1 MSIYFYQ
8 VFLALLGFTLFAAL
22 NNNGK
27 SLKTIF
33 LPSFLG
39 VVAGV
44 LIFKAARHALVDDQ
58 FKIFIDSVTL
68 VFLLISVLW
77 IFFELKIAKI
87 VTFFILGIGFGFGYS
102 SSSALFPLFGGELL
116 DTLSVIS
123 FFLMI
128 FAMILILF
136 LFFFISN
143 LKASIPSSVAKILA
157 LITLVF
163 LLVDRSSQTALELL
177 RAGALKISSE
187 LNSQILSISAKGIYV
202 TEFSAYFYIVVILLL
217 CIIALCFM
225 PKSIDKNAFGS
236 IKYRFTKAIRENVFD
251 NAKFAFCSVLIA
263 LGFSLYFDLYASR
276 PPEISEPVLV
286 EPVGDKFIF
295 DVDMLKDNELHRFAY
310 ITDEGKQ
317 IRFFLLNRF
326 SDRVSPVIVF
336 DSCMICGDMG
346 YIKRG
351 NDLIC
356 ISCNVRIFLPSVG
369 KEGGCNPIPMPF
381 IFDGK
386 NIIVDYKTITD
397 GANFFSKVVEKMVL
411 DPVSRK
417 KVSNLESRS
426 YLYYGRTYF
435 FENNETQAKF
445 EANPEKY
452 VETNGTLK

>member
-22 NNNGK
+22 NNRSK
-27 SLKTIF
+27 SLKTVF
-33 LPSFLG
+33 LPSIAG

-44 LIFKAARHALVDDQ
+44 LIFKAARHALLDDQ

-68 VFLLISVLW
+68 AFLIISVLW

-128 FAMILILF
+128 FAMILLVF

-143 LKASIPSSVAKILA
+143 LKASVPPFIVKILA
-157 LITLVF
+157 IFTLLF
-163 LLVDRSSQTALELL
+163 LVADKSSQTALELL
-177 RAGALKISSE
+177 RAGALKVSSE
-187 LNSQILSISAKGIYV
+187 INSQILSISAKGIYV
-202 TEFSAYFYIVVILLL
+202 SEFGIYFYALIIFVL
-217 CIIALCFM
+217 CILALCFM
-225 PKSIDKNAFGS
+225 PKGLDKNAFGV
-236 IKYRFTKAIRENVFD
+236 IKYRFNKAIREKISN
-251 NAKFAFCSVLIA
+251 NAKFAISSVLIA
-263 LGFSLYFDLYASR
+263 LGFSLYYDLYASR

-295 DVDMLKDNELHRFAY
+295 DVEMLKDNELHRFAY

-317 IRFFLLNRF
+317 VRFFLLNRF
-326 SDRVSPVIVF
+326 SDRPSPVIVF

-346 YIKRG
+346 YIKKG

-381 IFDGK
+381 VFDGK
-386 NIIVDYKTITD
+386 NIIVDYKTIVD
-397 GANFFSKVVEKMVL
+397 GSNFFSKVVEKMVI

>member
-68 VFLLISVLW
+68 VFLLISILW

-128 FAMILILF
+128 FAMILMLF

-143 LKASIPSSVAKILA
+143 LKSSIPSSVAKILA
-157 LITLVF
+157 LITLIF

-225 PKSIDKNAFGS
+225 PKSIDKSTFGS

-276 PPEISEPVLV
+276 PPQISEPVLV

-326 SDRVSPVIVF
+326 SDRTSPVIVF

>member
-39 VVAGV
+39 IVAGV

-68 VFLLISVLW
+68 IFLLISILW

-143 LKASIPSSVAKILA
+143 LKASIPSLVAKILA

-225 PKSIDKNAFGS
+225 PKSIDKSTFGS

-263 LGFSLYFDLYASR
+263 LGFSLYYDLYASR
-276 PPEISEPVLV
+276 PPQISEPVLV

-346 YIKRG
+346 YIKKG

-411 DPVSRK
+411 DPVSHK

-452 VETNGTLK
+452 VEINGTLK

>member
-58 FKIFIDSVTL
+58 FKIFIDLVTL
-68 VFLLISVLW
+68 VFLLISILW
-77 IFFELKIAKI
+77 IFLELKIAKI

-102 SSSALFPLFGGELL
+102 SSSVLFPLFGGELL

-128 FAMILILF
+128 FAMILLVF

-143 LKASIPSSVAKILA
+143 LKSSISPLIAKILA

-163 LLVDRSSQTALELL
+163 LLIDRSSQTALELL

-202 TEFSAYFYIVVILLL
+202 TEFSAYFYIAVILLL
-217 CIIALCFM
+217 CIIALCFV
-225 PKSIDKNAFGS
+225 PKSIDKSTFGS

-263 LGFSLYFDLYASR
+263 LGFSLYYDLYASR
-276 PPEISEPVLV
+276 PPQISEPVLV

-417 KVSNLESRS
+417 KVSNLDSRS

>member
-22 NNNGK
+22 NNRSK
-27 SLKTIF
+27 SLKTVF
-33 LPSFLG
+33 LPSIAG
-39 VVAGV
+39 VVVGV
-44 LIFKAARHALVDDQ
+44 LIFKAARHALLDDQ

-68 VFLLISVLW
+68 AFLIISVLW

-128 FAMILILF
+128 FAMILLLF

-143 LKASIPSSVAKILA
+143 LKASVSPFIVKILA
-157 LITLVF
+157 IFTLL
-163 LLVDRSSQTALELL
+163 LLVVDKSSQTALELL
-177 RAGALKISSE
+177 RAGALKVSSE
-187 LNSQILSISAKGIYV
+187 LNSQILSMSAKGIYV
-202 TEFSAYFYIVVILLL
+202 SEFGIYFYALIIFVL
-217 CIIALCFM
+217 CVLALCFM
-225 PKSIDKNAFGS
+225 PKGLDKNAFGV
-236 IKYRFTKAIRENVFD
+236 IKYRFNKAIREKISN
-251 NAKFAFCSVLIA
+251 NAKFAISSVLIA
-263 LGFSLYFDLYASR
+263 LGFSLYYDLYASR
-276 PPEISEPVLV
+276 PPEISEPVIV

-295 DVDMLKDNELHRFAY
+295 DVEMLKDNELHRFAY

-317 IRFFLLNRF
+317 VRFFLLNRF
-326 SDRVSPVIVF
+326 SDRPSPVIVF

-346 YIKRG
+346 YIKKG

-381 IFDGK
+381 TFDGK
-386 NIIVDYKTITD
+386 NIIVDYKTIVD
-397 GANFFSKVVEKMVL
+397 GSNFFSKVVEKMVI

>member
-1 MSIYFYQ
+1 M
-8 VFLALLGFTLFAAL
+8 
-22 NNNGK
+22 
-27 SLKTIF
+27 
-33 LPSFLG
+33 
-39 VVAGV
+39 

-68 VFLLISVLW
+68 VFLLISILW

-202 TEFSAYFYIVVILLL
+202 TEFSAYFYIAVILLL
-217 CIIALCFM
+217 CIIALCFV
-225 PKSIDKNAFGS
+225 PKSIDKSTFGS

-263 LGFSLYFDLYASR
+263 LGFSLYYDLYASR
-276 PPEISEPVLV
+276 PPQISEPVLV

-417 KVSNLESRS
+417 KVSNLDSRS

>member
-39 VVAGV
+39 IVAGV

-68 VFLLISVLW
+68 VFLLISILW

-128 FAMILILF
+128 FAMILMLF

-143 LKASIPSSVAKILA
+143 LKSSIPSLVAKILA
-157 LITLVF
+157 LITLIF

-225 PKSIDKNAFGS
+225 PKSIDKSTFGS

-276 PPEISEPVLV
+276 PPQISEPLLV

-369 KEGGCNPIPMPF
+369 KEGGCNPIPMAF
-381 IFDGK
+381 TFDGK
-386 NIIVDYKTITD
+386 NIIVDYKTIVA
-397 GANFFSKVVEKMVL
+397 GANYFSKVVEKMVL

-417 KVSNLESRS
+417 KVSNLDSRS

>member
-22 NNNGK
+22 NNKDK
-27 SLKTIF
+27 SLKTLF
-33 LPSFLG
+33 LPSLFG

-44 LIFKAARHALVDDQ
+44 FIFKVVRHALIDDQ

-68 VFLLISVLW
+68 VFLLISILW
-77 IFFELKIAKI
+77 IFLELKIAKI

-102 SSSALFPLFGGELL
+102 SSSVLFPLFGGELL

-128 FAMILILF
+128 FAMILLVF

-143 LKASIPSSVAKILA
+143 LKSSISPLIAKILA

-163 LLVDRSSQTALELL
+163 LLIDRSSQTALELL

-187 LNSQILSISAKGIYV
+187 LNSQILSVSAKGIYV
-202 TEFSAYFYIVVILLL
+202 SEFGTYFYIFVILLL
-217 CIIALCFM
+217 CITALFFM
-225 PKSIDKNAFGS
+225 PKSIDKNKFGS
-236 IKYRFTKAIRENVFD
+236 IKYRFTKAIRENISD
-251 NAKFAFCSVLIA
+251 NAKFAFCSILIA
-263 LGFSLYFDLYASR
+263 LGFSLYYDLYASR

-326 SDRVSPVIVF
+326 SDRISPVIVF

>member
-22 NNNGK
+22 NNRSK
-27 SLKTIF
+27 SLKTVF
-33 LPSFLG
+33 LPSIAG

-44 LIFKAARHALVDDQ
+44 LIFKAARHALLDDQ

-68 VFLLISVLW
+68 AFLIISVLW

-87 VTFFILGIGFGFGYS
+87 VTFFLLGIGFGFGYS

-128 FAMILILF
+128 FAMILLVF

-143 LKASIPSSVAKILA
+143 LKASVSPFIVKILV
-157 LITLVF
+157 IFTLLF
-163 LLVDRSSQTALELL
+163 LVVDKSSQTALELL
-177 RAGALKISSE
+177 RAGALKVSSE
-187 LNSQILSISAKGIYV
+187 LNSQILSMSAKGIYV
-202 TEFSAYFYIVVILLL
+202 SEFGIYFYALIIFVL
-217 CIIALCFM
+217 CVLALCFM
-225 PKSIDKNAFGS
+225 PKSADKNTFGV
-236 IKYRFTKAIRENVFD
+236 IKYRFNKAIREKISN
-251 NAKFAFCSVLIA
+251 NAKFAISSVLIA
-263 LGFSLYFDLYASR
+263 LGFSLYYDLYASR
-276 PPEISEPVLV
+276 PPEISEPVIV

-295 DVDMLKDNELHRFAY
+295 DVEMLKDNELHRFAY

-326 SDRVSPVIVF
+326 SDRPSPVIVF

-369 KEGGCNPIPMPF
+369 KEGGCNPIPMAF
-381 IFDGK
+381 TFDGK
-386 NIIVDYKTITD
+386 NIIVDYKTIVD
-397 GANFFSKVVEKMVL
+397 GSNFFSKVVEKMVV

>member
-22 NNNGK
+22 NNTSK

-33 LPSFLG
+33 LPSIAG
-39 VVAGV
+39 VIAGV
-44 LIFKAARHALVDDQ
+44 LIFKAARHALLDDQ
-58 FKIFIDSVTL
+58 FKIFIDSATL
-68 VFLLISVLW
+68 VFLIISVLW

-143 LKASIPSSVAKILA
+143 LKASIPSLVAKILA

-225 PKSIDKNAFGS
+225 PKSIDKSTFGS

-263 LGFSLYFDLYASR
+263 LGFSLYYDLYASR
-276 PPEISEPVLV
+276 PPQISEPVLV

-346 YIKRG
+346 YIKKG

-381 IFDGK
+381 TFDGK
-386 NIIVDYKTITD
+386 NIIVDYKTIVD
-397 GANFFSKVVEKMVL
+397 GSNFFSKVVEKMVL

>member
-58 FKIFIDSVTL
+58 FKIFIDLVTL
-68 VFLLISVLW
+68 VFLLISILW
-77 IFFELKIAKI
+77 IFLELKIAKI

-102 SSSALFPLFGGELL
+102 SSSVLFPLFGGELL

-128 FAMILILF
+128 FAMILLVF

-143 LKASIPSSVAKILA
+143 LKSSISPLIVKILA

-163 LLVDRSSQTALELL
+163 LLIDRSSQTALELL

-217 CIIALCFM
+217 CIIALCFV
-225 PKSIDKNAFGS
+225 PKSIDKSTFGS

-263 LGFSLYFDLYASR
+263 LGFSLYYDLYASR
-276 PPEISEPVLV
+276 PPQISEPVLV

-417 KVSNLESRS
+417 KVSNLDSRS

>member
-68 VFLLISVLW
+68 IFLLISVLW

-102 SSSALFPLFGGELL
+102 SSSVLFPLFGGELL

-128 FAMILILF
+128 FAMILLVF

-143 LKASIPSSVAKILA
+143 LKSSISPLIAKILA

-163 LLVDRSSQTALELL
+163 LLIDRSSQTALELL

-187 LNSQILSISAKGIYV
+187 LNSQILSVSAKGIYV
-202 TEFSAYFYIVVILLL
+202 SEFGTYFYILVILLL

-225 PKSIDKNAFGS
+225 PKSIDKSTFGS
-236 IKYRFTKAIRENVFD
+236 IKYRFTKAIRENISD
-251 NAKFAFCSVLIA
+251 NAKFAFCSILIA
-263 LGFSLYFDLYASR
+263 LGFSLYYDLYASR
-276 PPEISEPVLV
+276 PPQISEPVLV

>member
-27 SLKTIF
+27 SLKTVF

-68 VFLLISVLW
+68 VFLLISILW

-143 LKASIPSSVAKILA
+143 LKASIPSFVAKILA

-187 LNSQILSISAKGIYV
+187 LNFKFYLSAQRASTSQNLVPI
-202 TEFSAYFYIVVILLL
+202 
-217 CIIALCFM
+217 
-225 PKSIDKNAFGS
+225 
-236 IKYRFTKAIRENVFD
+236 FT
-251 NAKFAFCSVLIA
+251 
-263 LGFSLYFDLYASR
+263 
-276 PPEISEPVLV
+276 
-286 EPVGDKFIF
+286 
-295 DVDMLKDNELHRFAY
+295 
-310 ITDEGKQ
+310 
-317 IRFFLLNRF
+317 
-326 SDRVSPVIVF
+326 
-336 DSCMICGDMG
+336 
-346 YIKRG
+346 
-351 NDLIC
+351 
-356 ISCNVRIFLPSVG
+356 
-369 KEGGCNPIPMPF
+369 
-381 IFDGK
+381 
-386 NIIVDYKTITD
+386 
-397 GANFFSKVVEKMVL
+397 
-411 DPVSRK
+411 
-417 KVSNLESRS
+417 
-426 YLYYGRTYF
+426 
-435 FENNETQAKF
+435 
-445 EANPEKY
+445 
-452 VETNGTLK
+452 

>member
-68 VFLLISVLW
+68 VFLLISILW

-157 LITLVF
+157 LITLIF

-202 TEFSAYFYIVVILLL
+202 TEFSAYFYIAVILLL
-217 CIIALCFM
+217 CIIALCFV
-225 PKSIDKNAFGS
+225 PKSIDKSTFGS

-263 LGFSLYFDLYASR
+263 LGFSLYYDLYASR
-276 PPEISEPVLV
+276 PPQISEPVLV

-386 NIIVDYKTITD
+386 NIIVD
-397 GANFFSKVVEKMVL
+397 
-411 DPVSRK
+411 
-417 KVSNLESRS
+417 
-426 YLYYGRTYF
+426 
-435 FENNETQAKF
+435 
-445 EANPEKY
+445 
-452 VETNGTLK
+452 

>member
-68 VFLLISVLW
+68 VFLLISILW

-143 LKASIPSSVAKILA
+143 LKSSIPSSVAKILA

>member
-68 VFLLISVLW
+68 VFLLISILW

-128 FAMILILF
+128 FAMILMLF

-143 LKASIPSSVAKILA
+143 LKASIPSSLAKILA

-163 LLVDRSSQTALELL
+163 LLVDRGSQTALELL

-225 PKSIDKNAFGS
+225 PKSIDKSTFGS

-276 PPEISEPVLV
+276 PPQISEPLLV

-417 KVSNLESRS
+417 KVSNLDSRS

>member
-58 FKIFIDSVTL
+58 FKMFIDSVTL
-68 VFLLISVLW
+68 VFLLISILW

-143 LKASIPSSVAKILA
+143 LKASIPSSIAKILA

-225 PKSIDKNAFGS
+225 PKSIDKSTFGS

-276 PPEISEPVLV
+276 PPQISEPVLV

-346 YIKRG
+346 YIKKG

>member
-68 VFLLISVLW
+68 VFLLISILW

-128 FAMILILF
+128 FAMILMLF

-143 LKASIPSSVAKILA
+143 LKSSIPSSVAKILA
-157 LITLVF
+157 LITLIF

-225 PKSIDKNAFGS
+225 PKSIDKSTFGS

-276 PPEISEPVLV
+276 PPQISEPVLV

-326 SDRVSPVIVF
+326 SDRISPVIVF

>member
-22 NNNGK
+22 NNRGK
-27 SLKTIF
+27 SLKTVF
-33 LPSFLG
+33 LPSIAG

-44 LIFKAARHALVDDQ
+44 LIFKAARHALLDDQ

-68 VFLLISVLW
+68 AFLIISVLW
-77 IFFELKIAKI
+77 ILFELKIAKI
-87 VTFFILGIGFGFGYS
+87 VTFFILGIGFGYSYS

-128 FAMILILF
+128 FAMILLVF

-143 LKASIPSSVAKILA
+143 LKASVPPFIVKILA
-157 LITLVF
+157 IFTLLF
-163 LLVDRSSQTALELL
+163 LVVDKSSQTALELL

-187 LNSQILSISAKGIYV
+187 LNAQILSMSAKGIYIF
-202 TEFSAYFYIVVILLL
+202 EFGIYFYALIIFVL
-217 CIIALCFM
+217 CVLALCFM
-225 PKSIDKNAFGS
+225 PKSVDKNAFGV
-236 IKYRFTKAIRENVFD
+236 IKYRFSKAIREKISN
-251 NAKFAFCSVLIA
+251 NAKFAISSVLIA
-263 LGFSLYFDLYASR
+263 LGFSLYYDLYASR
-276 PPEISEPVLV
+276 PPEISEPVIV

-295 DVDMLKDNELHRFAY
+295 DVEMLKDNELHRFAY

-317 IRFFLLNRF
+317 VRFFLLNRF
-326 SDRVSPVIVF
+326 SDRPSPVIVF

-369 KEGGCNPIPMPF
+369 KEGGCNPIPMAF
-381 IFDGK
+381 TFDGK
-386 NIIVDYKTITD
+386 NIIVDYKTIVA
-397 GANFFSKVVEKMVL
+397 GANYFSKVVEKMVL

-417 KVSNLESRS
+417 KVSNLDSRS

-435 FENNETQAKF
+435 FESNETQAKF